1 MTKDKFQT
9 LCEQVLIPRMGDM
22 LHTQL
27 VDILQTLDAMAGE
40 LIRLRALLE
49 RTAAGVSH
57 LTDDAGQR

>member
-9 LCEQVLIPRMGDM
+9 LCEQVLIPRVGDM

-49 RTAAGVSH
+49 RTAAGVSR
-57 LTDDAGQR
+57 LEGSAGQR

>member
-22 LHTQL
+22 LHAQL
-27 VDILQTLDAMAGE
+27 IDILQTLDAMAGE

-49 RTAAGVSH
+49 RTAAGVSRF
-57 LTDDAGQR
+57 TDDAGQR